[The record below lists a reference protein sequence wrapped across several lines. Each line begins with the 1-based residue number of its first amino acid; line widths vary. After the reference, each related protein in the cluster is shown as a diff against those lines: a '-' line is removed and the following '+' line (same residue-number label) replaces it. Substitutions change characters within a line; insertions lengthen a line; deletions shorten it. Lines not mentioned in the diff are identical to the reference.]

1 MCPTFVGQV
10 AGSFVACNQ
19 ELRAF
24 GKPSDLTALGG
35 WPVEPSVSG
44 GTEGSLGDDFD
55 ARQSKRGRQ
64 RRDGRHVT
72 GFTCFKHRRRPYALK
87 VLSFGSICSL
97 SGDDSQAPPQSRE
110 STLLLLL
117 LLPLL
122 LLLLGCYAE
131 AMIRRGL
138 NGSLPCNASPKVLFL
153 TRRSQLMPLA
163 AIPWLVSYS

>member
-1 MCPTFVGQV
+1 VRELVGKVSDMCPTFVGQV

-24 GKPSDLTALGG
+24 GKASDLTALGG

-87 VLSFGSICSL
+87 VMSFGSMCSL
-97 SGDDSQAPPQSRE
+97 SGDDSQAPPQSRK
-110 STLLLLL
+110 STLTTLTT
-117 LLPLL
+117 
-122 LLLLGCYAE
+122 
-131 AMIRRGL
+131 ITTT
-138 NGSLPCNASPKVLFL
+138 L
-153 TRRSQLMPLA
+153 TRLLCGSDD
-163 AIPWLVSYS
+163 